1 MKEKYYLRNGCR
13 ATIHAFR
20 TGDFSGADMIS
31 EKNGEIMRELYR
43 RLQESDIDYFYI
55 ASGKHD
61 NGHVYLFTRDA
72 VYSRG
77 TGIVKVSVIWRK
89 GNGENTE
96 FIPLSHHRFNTL
108 CEYMRYGTPHG
119 WVHVRRLAP

>member
-1 MKEKYYLRNGCR
+1 
-13 ATIHAFR
+13 
-20 TGDFSGADMIS
+20 MIS
-31 EKNGEIMRELYR
+31 EKNGEIMRGLYR
-43 RLQESDIDYFYI
+43 RLQEGDIDYFYI
-55 ASGKHD
+55 PSGKHD
-61 NGHVYLFTRDA
+61 NGHVYLFTRDT